1 MYKDSNYHLPV
12 LYNEVLETLS
22 IKPEGVYVDCTAGG
36 GGHSSGIIKQL
47 NEKGILIAIDQD
59 SEALLETKKK
69 LESLNELKA
78 QYILV
83 QDKFSNIKEIL
94 TKLNIT
100 RIDGVLADLG
110 VSSHQIDTAS
120 RGFSFQKDGDLDMR
134 MNSESGMNAYD
145 FVNNA
150 SQEKLAEVIHVYGE
164 EKFADRIA
172 RNIVSKRALKPI
184 QTTFELVEIIKQVMP
199 AKSKREQHPAKRT
212 FQAIRIYV
220 NQELDEIEKLLNDLP
235 DCMAENGVIDIITFH
250 SLEDRIVKHIFQK
263 WENPC
268 TCPPDFPICVCGKK
282 PIGKILKRK
291 GIVAQNEEIQQNQR
305 SRSARLRVF
314 KMN

>member
-59 SEALLETKKK
+59 SEALLETNKK

-164 EKFADRIA
+164 EKFEIG
-172 RNIVSKRALKPI
+172 RA
-184 QTTFELVEIIKQVMP
+184 
-199 AKSKREQHPAKRT
+199 SCRER
-212 FQAIRIYV
+212 
-220 NQELDEIEKLLNDLP
+220 E
-235 DCMAENGVIDIITFH
+235 
-250 SLEDRIVKHIFQK
+250 
-263 WENPC
+263 
-268 TCPPDFPICVCGKK
+268 
-282 PIGKILKRK
+282 
-291 GIVAQNEEIQQNQR
+291 
-305 SRSARLRVF
+305 
-314 KMN
+314 